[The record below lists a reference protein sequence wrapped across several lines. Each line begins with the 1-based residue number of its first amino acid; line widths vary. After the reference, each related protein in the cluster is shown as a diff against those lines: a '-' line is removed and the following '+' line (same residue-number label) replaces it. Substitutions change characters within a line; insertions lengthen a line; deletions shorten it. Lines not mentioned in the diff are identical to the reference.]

1 MDQYLIKFES
11 SLKPYGL
18 ELDRFHDN
26 KFLAQT
32 SCHIRDKRQRT
43 ASGYE
48 FMQCTELG
56 WYGLVTT
63 TDYQTMRISWPA
75 QDSWSIGFSGR
86 LWLSSKFGRTDV
98 GYKITLVT

>member
-1 MDQYLIKFES
+1 MDQYLIKSES
-11 SLKPYGL
+11 FFKPYGL

-32 SCHIRDKRQRT
+32 SCHIRDKGQCT

-48 FMQCTELG
+48 FIQCTELG

-63 TDYQTMRISWPA
+63 TDYQTMKIS
-75 QDSWSIGFSGR
+75 
-86 LWLSSKFGRTDV
+86 
-98 GYKITLVT
+98 

>member
-1 MDQYLIKFES
+1 MDQYLIKS
-11 SLKPYGL
+11 NLLKPYGL

-32 SCHIRDKRQRT
+32 SCHIRDKGQCT

-48 FMQCTELG
+48 FIQCTELG

-63 TDYQTMRISWPA
+63 IDYQTMKSPDLPEILC
-75 QDSWSIGFSGR
+75 Q
-86 LWLSSKFGRTDV
+86 
-98 GYKITLVT
+98 

>member
-1 MDQYLIKFES
+1 MDQYLIKFDS

-43 ASGYE
+43 ASGHE
-48 FMQCTELG
+48 FMQWTELRKSRF
-56 WYGLVTT
+56 LTVI
-63 TDYQTMRISWPA
+63 DYQTR
-75 QDSWSIGFSGR
+75 
-86 LWLSSKFGRTDV
+86 
-98 GYKITLVT
+98 KIC